1 MSPDPVWVDGST
13 PLNSVNM
20 TKLQTRDEK
29 GAPSGYVGLDSG
41 SNANVAGVFAS
52 GYGGARQVTLSSSGI
67 PSGYAGVAFG
77 STGDTNLYRAAVNDL
92 RTDGS
97 FMAGTHVQS
106 AGGGANRIMLN
117 ADGHIYFGSAA
128 DTNLYRSAA
137 GELKTDNWLESA
149 QRIIANHGSVNAVY
163 VGLQPGVGPGITF
176 GSAQDTNLY
185 RSGAGTLTTDGALA
199 VGSYIQVAGPMWST
213 DSTGDLWHGLLFGSA
228 QDTKLYRAAA
238 NALRTPGS
246 LQADAG
252 LFAAGAS
259 IFGSTVYIN
268 DSTAIDGNTPYLAKY
283 AALSL
288 QSNASL
294 RLNGGLFVDIAG
306 AGVANALAF
315 GSAGDAKLWRIGAGQ
330 LGVDALQI
338 QGTYTVGVGSCNL
351 AIGSNRGSGNVTN
364 WVEIGAPDSGG
375 SGYRMLRVPN

>member
-1 MSPDPVWVDGST
+1 MADPVWIDGST

-52 GYGGARQVTLSSSGI
+52 GYGGARQVTLSSSVI

-117 ADGHIYFGSAA
+117 ADGHIYFGGAA
-128 DTNLYRSAA
+128 DTSLYRSAVGTLRSNGPYFAITHDA
-137 GELKTDNWLESA
+137 GRVFFGTADDVSIGRAAAGQVSVTGMLTASGLLSSQNPSA
-149 QRIIANHGSVNAVY
+149 NQIILGGSSA
-163 VGLQPGVGPGITF
+163 PTIFF

-185 RSGAGTLTTDGALA
+185 RVVAGFLKTDGHFQAAQNIYVNLSDAANGGIIFGSAGDTNLYRSAAGILTTGNAFS

-213 DSTGDLWHGLLFGSA
+213 DSTGDPWKGLLFGSA
-228 QDTKLYRAAA
+228 QDTKLYRSSAGT
-238 NALRTPGS
+238 LSTPGS
-246 LQADAG
+246 LNIG
-252 LFAAGAS
+252 GPS
-259 IFGSTVYIN
+259 TFGGGYFYLN
-268 DSTAIDGNTPYLAKY
+268 DSFAIDGNTPVLSKY
-283 AALSL
+283 GPL
-288 QSNASL
+288 QF
-294 RLNGGLFVDIAG
+294 R
-306 AGVANALAF
+306 
-315 GSAGDAKLWRIGAGQ
+315 
-330 LGVDALQI
+330 
-338 QGTYTVGVGSCNL
+338 
-351 AIGSNRGSGNVTN
+351 
-364 WVEIGAPDSGG
+364 
-375 SGYRMLRVPN
+375 